1 MSLTR
6 REFLESVG
14 IGGAALGLGQA
25 QAQEFPTSS
34 RELWPT
40 LRIQP
45 LIAGGLTW
53 LDTASFGPTLRASLL
68 EEYREREALSRD
80 RDAYVRD
87 RCSGDAMRTLLGAL
101 GQLLGA
107 GVDDVALTSG
117 ATQALNMVATGLD
130 FASGDEIL
138 TTVHEH
144 PAAIYPW
151 LLQAKRR
158 GLKVNQLTL
167 PSPLPAPSQVIE
179 TFAAAIT
186 PRTRLMCFSHV
197 QYTDGTVLPVREL
210 CALARQHNVLT
221 LVDGAQAVGMLTL
234 DLRTLGSDF
243 YAASL
248 HKWLNGPAATGF
260 LYFGEGARFR
270 LWPACVATPYEW
282 DTVDRFGAPD
292 APLDTD
298 HRARWPAALRK
309 FTYEDPYATPL
320 WHSLAPALAL
330 QQEITPTRITA
341 RIRELAWYLRMEL
354 QRIEGVRV
362 LTSAHPELWAG
373 IVSFEIPGID
383 PGELVAALAADARI
397 IVARVRHAGAGLDAV
412 RVSPHVYN
420 DFGDLERLAAAVR
433 RRLRR

>member
-1 MSLTR
+1 MESL
-6 REFLESVG
+6 G
-14 IGGAALGLGQA
+14 IAGSASLVLQQA
-25 QAQEFPTSS
+25 QAQELPTSS
-34 RELWPT
+34 RELWPM

-45 LIAGGLTW
+45 LVAGGLTW
-53 LDTASFGPTLRASLL
+53 LDTASYGPTLRAVLI
-68 EEYREREALSRD
+68 EEYRQREALSRD
-80 RDAYVRD
+80 RDAYLREQ
-87 RCSGDAMRTLLGAL
+87 CGGDAMRALLGAL
-101 GQLLGA
+101 GQSLGA
-107 GVDDVALTSG
+107 GVDDLALTSG
-117 ATQALNMVATGLD
+117 ATQALNMVAAGLD
-130 FASGDEIL
+130 FTPGDEIL
-138 TTVHEH
+138 ATVHEH

-167 PSPLPAPSQVIE
+167 PSPTPAPAQVIE
-179 TFAAAIT
+179 AFTAAIT
-186 PRTRLMCFSHV
+186 PRTRLMLFSHV

-221 LVDGAQAVGMLTL
+221 LVDGAQAAGMVAL
-234 DLRTLGSDF
+234 DLRTLGCDF

-248 HKWLNGPAATGF
+248 HKWFNGPAGTGF

-270 LWPACVATPYEW
+270 LWPASVAAPYEW

-309 FTYEDPYATPL
+309 FSYEDPYATPL
-320 WHSLAPALAL
+320 WHSLAPAFAL
-330 QQEITPTRITA
+330 QQEITPARTVA

-383 PGELVAALAADARI
+383 PGELVTALAADARI
-397 IVARVRHAGAGLDAV
+397 VVARVRHTGAGLDAV
-412 RVSPHVYN
+412 RASPHIYN
-420 DFGDLERLAAAVR
+420 DFGDLERLATAVR